1 MSYFIVKLTLL
12 NKGVIMTDS
21 KFISDKEIERLVN
34 CDELNSSGKFD
45 EDLHEGSL
53 SIEDLLQKKFDIYLG
68 AFELPDSIKDIMPI
82 DEVNAIITWY
92 LHWQLTSP
100 VAEQTT
106 CTIINTFGKLDG
118 TKAIISINFFKYLRN
133 KSYDPEI
140 VEMFEK
146 NRNI

>member
-1 MSYFIVKLTLL
+1 MS
-12 NKGVIMTDS
+12 NS
-21 KFISDKEIERLVN
+21 KFVSDKEIERLVN

-45 EDLHEGSL
+45 EDTHEGEL
-53 SIEDLLQKKFDIYLG
+53 RIEDLLQKKFDKHLG
-68 AFELPDSIKDIMPI
+68 SFELPDSIKDIMTVDDI
-82 DEVNAIITWY
+82 NAVITWY

-106 CTIINTFGKLDG
+106 CTIINVFGKIEG
-118 TKAIISINFFKYLRN
+118 TKAIVAINFFKYLRN
-133 KSYDPEI
+133 KSYDPTI